1 MAIIGAIIK
10 KAIELG
16 YAFTSKTEYHEIQ
29 QQLLHDLLV
38 KARRTHFGKHHRF
51 KEILY
56 AENPAEAFAYH
67 VPFFDYSKM
76 QNEWWYR
83 LHQGEEN
90 ISWPGKP
97 AYFALSSGTTG
108 KESKHIPV
116 SDEMLNAIRL
126 AGIKQV
132 GATANFD
139 LPPTFFEKEILM
151 LGSST
156 KLNENNGYLE
166 GEISGISASHI
177 PAWFKGFYRPGEEIS
192 KLKDW
197 DERVLEI
204 AKRARDWDI
213 GAISGIPSWLE
224 LMIKKV
230 MAYHG
235 AKNIH
240 EIWPNLQVYTT
251 GGVAFAPYE
260 KSFNELLAHPIT
272 IIDTY
277 FASEGFIAFQ
287 ERPETRA
294 MKLLVDNG
302 IYFEFV
308 PFRPENMNE
317 DGSLA
322 EDAPVLNLTEVEE
335 GVEYVLVLSTV
346 SGLWRYMIGDTI
358 EFSDVDRAE
367 IKITGRTKFFM
378 NVVGSQLSV
387 DKMNA
392 AMLEMEELFN
402 IKIPEFTLSTARIDG
417 EFHHVWYLACDTNS
431 NDKALAW
438 ALDKNLKE
446 ANKNYA
452 VARSKAL
459 KGVFVH
465 TVPEA
470 CFHDWNAHRKQK
482 GGQVKMERV
491 MNEERFSNWE
501 SFVKKWLSEKKEY
514 NTAPHR

>member
-10 KAIELG
+10 KAVELG
-16 YAFTSKTEYHEIQ
+16 YALTSKTEGYEIQ

-38 KARRTHFGKHHRF
+38 KAKDTHFGKQYRF
-51 KEILY
+51 EEILY
-56 AENPAEAFAYH
+56 AENLAEAFAYH
-67 VPFFDYSKM
+67 VPFFDYHKM
-76 QNEWWYR
+76 QNEWWHR

-108 KESKHIPV
+108 KESKRIPV

-156 KLNENNGYLE
+156 TLNERNGYLE

-177 PAWFKGFYRPGEEIS
+177 PTWFKGFYRPGEEIS
-192 KLKDW
+192 KLRDW

-204 AKRARDWDI
+204 AKRALDWDI

-224 LMIKKV
+224 LMMKKV
-230 MAYHG
+230 IAYHG
-235 AKNIH
+235 VQNIH
-240 EIWPNLQVYTT
+240 DIWPNLQVYTT
-251 GGVAFAPYE
+251 GGVAFEPYE

-272 IIDTY
+272 VIDTY

-287 ERPETRA
+287 ERPETRD
-294 MKLLVDNG
+294 MKLLLDNG

-308 PFRPENMNE
+308 PFLPENMNE
-317 DGSLA
+317 DGSLD

-335 GVEYVLVLSTV
+335 GMEYVLLLSTV

-358 EFSDVDRAE
+358 AFTDVDRAE

-387 DKMNA
+387 DKMNE
-392 AMLEMEELFN
+392 AMLALEALFDL
-402 IKIPEFTLSTARIDG
+402 KIPEFTLSAVKING
-417 EFHHVWYLACDTNS
+417 AFHHVWYLACDGNA
-431 NDKALAW
+431 KALAF
-438 ALDKNLKE
+438 ALDKHLKE

-459 KGVFVH
+459 KGVVVR
-465 TVPEA
+465 TIPED
-470 CFHDWNAHRKQK
+470 CFHDWNAYRKK
-482 GGQVKMERV
+482 RGGQVKMERV
-491 MNEERFSNWE
+491 MNREQFAEWK
-501 SFVKKWLSEKKEY
+501 SFVERWLAGKKLPEAVGRTE
-514 NTAPHR
+514 